1 MFTVDTSKFLVSF
14 FTFLLISHVLY
25 DINIEVIRAT
35 ADLLNAAF
43 DGEVAEEEEE
53 ALCAKCAEEAL
64 CAMCAEKAA
73 GKTD

>member
-1 MFTVDTSKFLVSF
+1 MFTVHTSKFLVSF
-14 FTFLLISHVLY
+14 FTFLTISHVLY
-25 DINIEVIRAT
+25 DINIKVIHAT

-43 DGEVAEEEEE
+43 DSEVAEEEEE